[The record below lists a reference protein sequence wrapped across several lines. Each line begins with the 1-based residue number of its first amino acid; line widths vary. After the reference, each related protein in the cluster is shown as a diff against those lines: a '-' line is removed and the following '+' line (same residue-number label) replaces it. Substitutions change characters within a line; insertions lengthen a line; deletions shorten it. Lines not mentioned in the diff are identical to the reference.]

1 MQFKVTVT
9 CCFEAESAD
18 EALEVRRDA
27 HYALEDALV
36 DHTTVEDPNP
46 DPQAEEFNLSR
57 GKLEGL
63 DQESRSALESL
74 GSG

>member
-1 MQFKVTVT
+1 MRFKVTVT

-18 EALEVRRDA
+18 EALELRRDA

-36 DHTTVEDPNP
+36 DHTTVEDPDP
-46 DPQAEEFNLSR
+46 DPRAEDFNISR

-63 DQESRSALESL
+63 DDESRTALEAIDRD
-74 GSG
+74 